1 MHKNT
6 INRGAKDYQG
16 TFKVDLIEGI
26 NRLLVKVGEKTGDWS
41 MFVGID
47 ANYNVVAVES
57 AGKLFTTWASI
68 KNR

>member
-47 ANYNVVAVES
+47 DNYNVAAVES